1 MSSVNPT
8 LSDMQSAVRD
18 ALRVHWRLFLTQGV
32 IMVILGILA
41 VVWPGLATLAVDV
54 YIGWLFLISGIVGLV
69 AMFSAEDVPAFLW
82 TLITA
87 ALSLIVGVLLLWKPA
102 EGAVSL
108 TLVLTAFF
116 IAEGVFQIAGS
127 ISYRNVIP
135 DSWGWMLASG
145 VADLILAAL
154 IIMGW
159 PNTVGWALG
168 LIVGVNLITSGWAAI
183 MMAVAGRGVVKTLAS
198 ATR

>member
-8 LSDMQSAVRD
+8 LSDMQRAVRD

-54 YIGWLFLISGIVGLV
+54 YVGWLFLISGIVGLV

-82 TLITA
+82 TLLTA